1 MRPLSFNHHRADSNF
16 FNVAPNLNSVTTFG
30 VLHYG
35 DTNPTVFGDAKVGRP
50 IACTSKSN
58 LSDVLLR
65 AYTFRMVGRFPA
77 NLRYM
82 VRRARVGA
90 VSKLLA
96 GLLACL
102 SLSFGA
108 FPQSNEGED
117 ILSRAIELHR
127 AGDIEGAIQAYQ
139 MYLKAHPE
147 RAEVRS
153 NLGAA
158 YARLGHYEDAIE
170 QYQKALAIDS
180 RNVAI
185 RFNLGVAY
193 YKSGQLPEASTHLST
208 VLAAQ
213 PENKN
218 ALVLVADCHLQMGEY
233 KRAIELLTP
242 HEVTYGED
250 RVFLYLL
257 GTALIRDKQTEK
269 GQRVIDKI
277 LRDGDSAE
285 AHLMLGAARLS
296 VYDFPG
302 AVQEIARAI
311 ELNPTLPTAH
321 SYYGNALLGD
331 GKREQA
337 VEAFRRELELN
348 PNNFEANYALGIFAK
363 QDREFDKALRYFQR
377 ALLIRPGSA
386 GVRYQIGT
394 VYIASDNLPE
404 AQRLLEVV
412 VQDAPDLIEAHASL
426 AKLYYRLKR
435 KDDGDRE
442 QATVRK
448 LNAEIRQRTRQ
459 EAEARSGAFASAPRS
474 SPNTQPEP

>member
-1 MRPLSFNHHRADSNF
+1 
-16 FNVAPNLNSVTTFG
+16 
-30 VLHYG
+30 
-35 DTNPTVFGDAKVGRP
+35 
-50 IACTSKSN
+50 
-58 LSDVLLR
+58 
-65 AYTFRMVGRFPA
+65 
-77 NLRYM
+77 M

-127 AGDIEGAIQAYQ
+127 AGDMEGAIKAYKA
-139 MYLKAHPE
+139 YLEVHPD
-147 RAEVRS
+147 RVEVWS

-158 YARLGHYEDAIE
+158 YVRLGRYEDAIG
-170 QYQKALAIDS
+170 QYERALELDPQNAA
-180 RNVAI
+180 V
-185 RFNLGVAY
+185 RFNLGLAH
-193 YKSGQLPEASTHLST
+193 YKAGQLPEAAAELSA

-218 ALVLVADCHLQMGEY
+218 ALLLVADCHLRMGEY
-233 KRAIELLTP
+233 KRAVNLLSP
-242 HEVTYGED
+242 REAALGGD
-250 RVFLYLL
+250 RGFLYLL

-296 VYDFPG
+296 AYDFPG

-337 VEAFRRELELN
+337 MEAFRRELELN
-348 PNNFEANYALGIFAK
+348 PNDFEANYALGLLAK
-363 QDREFDKALRYFQR
+363 QDREFDKALGYFQR
-377 ALLIRPGSA
+377 ALLLRPGSP

-394 VYIASDNLPE
+394 TYIASGDLRQ
-404 AQRLLEVV
+404 AQQVLEGVV
-412 VQDAPDLIEAHASL
+412 KDAPDLVEAHASL
-426 AKLYYRLKR
+426 AKLYYRVKR

-442 QATVRK
+442 QAIARR
-448 LNAEIRQRTRQ
+448 LNAEIGQRTRQ
-459 EAEARSGAFASAPRS
+459 HAQERSGGYQSTPRS
-474 SPNTQPEP
+474 TSDSQPEP